1 MTVDPNVLDFRYV
14 LVKHHKKTGLP
25 FRSRAHIFLAQKD
38 TILGSSKRDSL
49 ELNRLSQDNLDYIA
63 VTVVIVTGNKLQY
76 LCRPSYNYEV
86 SESSRCLF

>member
-49 ELNRLSQDNLDYIA
+49 ELNRLSQDNLDSSDSRDCDRKQ
-63 VTVVIVTGNKLQY
+63 VTVFV
-76 LCRPSYNYEV
+76 
-86 SESSRCLF
+86 